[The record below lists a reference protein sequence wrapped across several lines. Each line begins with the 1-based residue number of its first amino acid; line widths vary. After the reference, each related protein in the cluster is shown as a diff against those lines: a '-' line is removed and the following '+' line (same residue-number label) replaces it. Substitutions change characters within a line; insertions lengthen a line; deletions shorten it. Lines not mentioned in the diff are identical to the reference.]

1 MNSELIGR
9 LLFLTSLA
17 YASLSTVSS
26 SPASASSVSADIK
39 EALGSSDQ
47 YFPRSDLVLDMAQ
60 LSHSIYKL
68 KRGLHSCNAGEDE
81 ELLKLNGTECLHY
94 SHDFELG
101 TQVLIV
107 RSRTYVAVA
116 FSGTDDWRT
125 SISDGK
131 ILTDK
136 FSTYNLNNGTEDT
149 VFKHQVPEGVR
160 VHRGFNQAVF
170 DSDHYQSIMG
180 CIHIARSGG
189 YCDGRSGSQLAEPL
203 QLLTTGHSLGAADSM
218 LLGAALHLT
227 YPQETIRS
235 INFGC
240 PKVGNMEWSLWIN
253 SLQPDKAGPNK
264 GSLEVFR
271 FVNKI
276 DIVARLP
283 ELLFYHAGHTI
294 QMSVGG
300 PVRAYYDH
308 IGDPDLGYA
317 PVPMGWEEAPYVL
330 LPIAI
335 ETHMCS
341 KYVEWLQEF
350 RPSSNGTSTATPMIG
365 HYVDKFERIE
375 DLESDQETTSLS

>member
-1 MNSELIGR
+1 M
-9 LLFLTSLA
+9 
-17 YASLSTVSS
+17 
-26 SPASASSVSADIK
+26 
-39 EALGSSDQ
+39 
-47 YFPRSDLVLDMAQ
+47 
-60 LSHSIYKL
+60 
-68 KRGLHSCNAGEDE
+68 HSCNTGEDGEE
-81 ELLKLNGTECLHY
+81 ELLKLVNGTECLHY

-107 RSRTYVAVA
+107 RYAAADSRHGHVAVA

-125 SISDGK
+125 SVSDGK
-131 ILTDK
+131 IFTDK
-136 FSTYNLNNGTEDT
+136 FSTYNDNGTENT
-149 VFKHQVPEGVR
+149 IFEKQVPEGVR

-170 DSDHYQSIMG
+170 DNDHYQSIMD
-180 CIHIARSGG
+180 CIHIARYGG

-253 SLQPDKAGPNK
+253 SLQPDKAGPNE

-283 ELLFYHAGHTI
+283 ELLFYHGE
-294 QMSVGG
+294 Q
-300 PVRAYYDH
+300 
-308 IGDPDLGYA
+308 LGISRLSLAMYH
-317 PVPMGWEEAPYVL
+317 L
-330 LPIAI
+330 S
-335 ETHMCS
+335 H
-341 KYVEWLQEF
+341 K
-350 RPSSNGTSTATPMIG
+350 
-365 HYVDKFERIE
+365 
-375 DLESDQETTSLS
+375 SLSRAHHTDVRRRACPCIL